1 MNSISSIAFSGL
13 QAAQQRL
20 QSSAHNV
27 ANLATENFQRE
38 EVNARPR
45 AGGGVDVR
53 VQQSPAKGDAL
64 EKDMVDQLQA
74 KNAFLA
80 NLKVFKTAD
89 SMAGALL
96 DKKA

>member
-1 MNSISSIAFSGL
+1 MNSISSIAISGM

-38 EVNARPR
+38 EVSARPR
-45 AGGGVDVR
+45 SGGGVDVR
-53 VQQSPAKGDAL
+53 VQQAPTSGTAL

-89 SMAGALL
+89 SLAGALL
-96 DKKA
+96 NKKA

>member
-1 MNSISSIAFSGL
+1 MSTVSSIAVSGM
-13 QAAQQRL
+13 QAAQQRM

-27 ANLATENFQRE
+27 ANLGTENFKRE
-38 EVNARPR
+38 ETTSKPR
-45 AGGGVDVR
+45 AGGGINVQ
-53 VQQSPAKGDAL
+53 VQQAATPGPSL

-89 SMAGALL
+89 AMAGVLL
-96 DKKA
+96 NQKA